1 MREIGDGVGVGFR
14 YYVNTSVVYVV
25 ITTKTNI
32 GVKFILV
39 LGSIFFRH
47 SVVGG
52 ILQKIVVKYCGADVI
67 ALTRAF

>member
-1 MREIGDGVGVGFR
+1 MGLGVGFL
-14 YYVNTSVVYVV
+14 YFMNTPLVYVV

-52 ILQKIVVKYCGADVI
+52 VLQKIVGKYSGADVI

>member
-25 ITTKTNI
+25 ITAKTNI

-47 SVVGG
+47 NVVGNNTYSKNTKMG
-52 ILQKIVVKYCGADVI
+52 GEIL
-67 ALTRAF
+67 

>member
-52 ILQKIVVKYCGADVI
+52 VLQKSIVIYGGADVI